1 MLSNDSIKVIKFLIN
16 HNKINKIQIDNEQ
29 CNHWL
34 KTLYDKIKSI
44 KTQSLKYE
52 KTEQCSRLN
61 QDQYISNRF
70 TAKPIQEE
78 IKEMTK
84 CNIYSIMGTQVVIA
98 SNNDKLNMKYVGD
111 IITIMKTLSGVY
123 QAPKLINIWNTK
135 HQKHLPHKCGRLEP
149 VNINSGSTLPG
160 EYINLWRHEEIYKV
174 LIHELVHTL
183 DLDFRD
189 MTVIQPYIRLNYN
202 ISSDSPVLIWES
214 YTEFIA
220 IIIHSMYFSKS
231 FESFITILSIEL
243 EFSLFQTAK
252 ILHNFGCNNLSDLQN
267 KSCEVSYDT
276 DVLSYFYIKTALL
289 FSLNDSIAYCQQY
302 NLNTLKFNVN
312 ATHSYLQLIDKTTK
326 NNEFI
331 SKINSY
337 IRFLQQNKKQDGVVF
352 KTLKMSIINL
362 N

>member
-1 MLSNDSIKVIKFLIN
+1 MLSNDSIQVIKFLLH
-16 HNKINKIQIDNEQ
+16 HNKIKKINVDNIQ
-29 CNHWL
+29 CNEWL
-34 KTLYDKIKSI
+34 KILFDKIKSI

-70 TAKPIQEE
+70 IANPIQEE
-78 IKEMTK
+78 IKEMSK

-111 IITIMKTLSGVY
+111 IITIMKTLSGVCN
-123 QAPKLINIWNTK
+123 APKLINIWNTVHEK
-135 HQKHLPHKCGRLEP
+135 LLPTKCNRLEP

-160 EYINLWRHEEIYKV
+160 EYINIWRHEELYKV

-189 MTVIQPYIRLNYN
+189 MTVIQPYIRSNYN
-202 ISSDSPVLIWES
+202 ISKDSPVLIWES

-231 FESFITILSIEL
+231 FESFLTVLSIEL

-252 ILHNFGCNNLSDLQN
+252 VLHNFGCNNLSDLQN
-267 KSCEVSYDT
+267 KTCEISYDT

-289 FSLNDSIAYCQQY
+289 FSLNESITYCQQF
-302 NLNTLKFNVN
+302 NINILKFNVN
-312 ATHSYLQLIDKTTK
+312 ATNEYLQLIDKTTK

-337 IRFLQQNKKQDGVVF
+337 IQYLQQNKKQDGLVF